1 MNSVIEKARYGRY
14 EDTPENRRLHRVGLE
29 YGHAAAQQE
38 ASPNQPKKEEN
49 PLERD
54 AAALERKIADIKKNK
69 RIWLEYED
77 GESRFNKVTT
87 QLQKKLDGIREQL
100 KNGASEKKEETVKE
114 TATVKEEETTRNEEK
129 PVKEE
134 AKETAEVTETK
145 QDTGGEQ
152 QEEFSYRIK
161 FDDMPNSGQVKFKKY
176 LSNKIRKRIDESFK
190 NLQGLDDK
198 TIQLL
203 HDGIVKDFNENF
215 DNMKKSERAEA
226 LYKAMKVKNELEKR
240 NKTDKSESLSDSDK
254 QLRDEIETGKVVPI
268 RNKSSQGFVS
278 KRGDVYKMSLAG
290 AQGEISFTYDSIK
303 ELMDTLVRHG
313 YNKKM
318 DNSKTESNDKPLEKR
333 GKSNIHPDDFS
344 ESTLKIYNEVIKGD
358 RALSDLVEV
367 LVENDFPKADVGKFL
382 KERFTPELA
391 NVMIKMYDLKTTKNK

>member
-1 MNSVIEKARYGRY
+1 MISVIEKARYGRY
-14 EDTPENRRLHRVGLE
+14 EDNPENRRLHRVGLE

-54 AAALERKIADIKKNK
+54 AAALERKIADIKRNK

-114 TATVKEEETTRNEEK
+114 TATVKEEETPRKEEK

-161 FDDMPNSGQVKFKKY
+161 FDDMPDSGKVKFKKY
-176 LSNKIRKRIDESFK
+176 LSNKIKNRIDESFK

-198 TIQLL
+198 TVQLL

-215 DNMKKSERAEA
+215 ENMKKSERAEA
-226 LYKAMKVKNELEKR
+226 LYKVMKVKNELTKR
-240 NKTDKSESLSDSDK
+240 NKL
-254 QLRDEIETGKVVPI
+254 
-268 RNKSSQGFVS
+268 
-278 KRGDVYKMSLAG
+278 
-290 AQGEISFTYDSIK
+290 
-303 ELMDTLVRHG
+303 
-313 YNKKM
+313 
-318 DNSKTESNDKPLEKR
+318 
-333 GKSNIHPDDFS
+333 
-344 ESTLKIYNEVIKGD
+344 
-358 RALSDLVEV
+358 
-367 LVENDFPKADVGKFL
+367 
-382 KERFTPELA
+382 
-391 NVMIKMYDLKTTKNK
+391 